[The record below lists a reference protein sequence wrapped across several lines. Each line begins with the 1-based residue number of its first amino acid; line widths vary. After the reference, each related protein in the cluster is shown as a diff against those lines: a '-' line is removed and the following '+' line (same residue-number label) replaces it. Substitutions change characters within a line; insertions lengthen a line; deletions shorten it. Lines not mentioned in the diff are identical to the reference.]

1 MNIYALIN
9 RYGQENDNEP
19 FSPSEAALYLNL
31 LYKANCRHWQMPI
44 RCPTSKLSIEINV
57 SRQAV
62 IDAREKLKARGLID
76 YTPGYGKVEAPS
88 YTLIGL
94 TGKLTDDLTDNLT
107 GNLTDGLTDSLT
119 IYNIKDKDNLNHN
132 NRACE
137 EKLSLDELRQRL
149 STDAEWLTNIHSL
162 LSKQFPIAP
171 ADVQTKLSEFF
182 EYLRCHGF
190 KEREESDCRRYF
202 FNWLKKQL
210 TNQNNNSNNN
220 EHPKQQPDLRRSSA
234 ITASSAKDY
243 EGAF

>member
-9 RYGQENDNEP
+9 RYGQENDSEP

-94 TGKLTDDLTDNLT
+94 TGKLTDDLTDS
-107 GNLTDGLTDSLT
+107 LTDSLT

-137 EKLSLDELRQRL
+137 EKLSLDELKQRL

-162 LSKQFPIAP
+162 LSKQFPIAS

-190 KEREESDCRRYF
+190 KEREDSDCRRYF

-210 TNQNNNSNNN
+210 TNQINNNN

>member
-1 MNIYALIN
+1 
-9 RYGQENDNEP
+9 
-19 FSPSEAALYLNL
+19 
-31 LYKANCRHWQMPI
+31 MPI

-107 GNLTDGLTDSLT
+107 GNLTDNLTDSLT

-137 EKLSLDELRQRL
+137 E
-149 STDAEWLTNIHSL
+149 
-162 LSKQFPIAP
+162 
-171 ADVQTKLSEFF
+171 
-182 EYLRCHGF
+182 
-190 KEREESDCRRYF
+190 
-202 FNWLKKQL
+202 
-210 TNQNNNSNNN
+210 
-220 EHPKQQPDLRRSSA
+220 
-234 ITASSAKDY
+234 
-243 EGAF
+243 

>member
-9 RYGQENDNEP
+9 RYGQENDSEP

-94 TGKLTDDLTDNLT
+94 TDKLTDDLT
-107 GNLTDGLTDSLT
+107 GNLTDGFTDSLT

-137 EKLSLDELRQRL
+137 EKLSLDELKQRL
-149 STDAEWLTNIHSL
+149 STDAEWLSNIHSL

-190 KEREESDCRRYF
+190 KEREENDCRRYF

-210 TNQNNNSNNN
+210 INQIRNNN
-220 EHPKQQPDLRRSSA
+220 EPPKQQPDLRRSSA

>member
-9 RYGQENDNEP
+9 RYGQENDSEP

-94 TGKLTDDLTDNLT
+94 TGKLTDYLTDNLT
-107 GNLTDGLTDSLT
+107 GNLTDSLT

-132 NRACE
+132 NRARE

-190 KEREESDCRRYF
+190 KEREESDCRCYF

-210 TNQNNNSNNN
+210 TNQINNNN